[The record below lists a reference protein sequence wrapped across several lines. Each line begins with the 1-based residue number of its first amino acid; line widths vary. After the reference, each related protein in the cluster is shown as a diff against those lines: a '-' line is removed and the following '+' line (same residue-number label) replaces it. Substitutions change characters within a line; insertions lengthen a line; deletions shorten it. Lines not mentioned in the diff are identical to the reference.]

1 MSHSSQYTPVNTAV
15 FPLVTLKSLLENPS
29 VPSPN
34 YRRLLAN
41 NGSLVLS
48 SMNGKKDLADNLSA
62 AGGLGG
68 LPNGLP
74 GNASHWSVNEHFESA
89 AAQAFLGPSIW
100 DKGTPYDA
108 LNGPVGGAGH
118 DFKLEYMDLDEFL
131 SENGLGAGASN
142 GPQGSNGPH
151 NPAACSSPNSGHGRN
166 HLTGEDNKVTSS
178 TGSKERGD
186 SPGEELMRAG
196 HLLVKD
202 PLHVGPEMGGDFAM
216 STADMALATIPGSTV
231 NFDPRRRRF
240 SEEEL
245 KPQPMVKKS
254 KKQFVPDEMKD
265 EKYWARRRKNNLA
278 AKRSRDA
285 RRIKENQIAIRAAYL
300 EKENSKLREQLEKLT
315 RDNMVLREKLAASAK
330 VDSLKV

>member
-1 MSHSSQYTPVNTAV
+1 MSHNKAKACLL
-15 FPLVTLKSLLENPS
+15 PLVTLKSLLDNPS
-29 VPSPN
+29 LPTAN

-41 NGSLVLS
+41 CNGSLVLS
-48 SMNGKKDLADNLSA
+48 SMNGKKDLGDNLSA
-62 AGGLGG
+62 GGGSLGG
-68 LPNGLP
+68 VPNGASVSN
-74 GNASHWSVNEHFESA
+74 GSHWSVNEHFESA

-100 DKGTPYDA
+100 DKGTAYDA

-131 SENGLGAGASN
+131 SENGLGAAASN
-142 GPQGSNGPH
+142 APQGSNGPH
-151 NPAACSSPNSGHGRN
+151 NAVASPNSSHGRN
-166 HLTGEDNKVTSS
+166 QLTGEDNKVTSS

-186 SPGEELMRAG
+186 SPNEELMRGG
-196 HLLVKD
+196 HLLLKD
-202 PLHVGPEMGGDFAM
+202 PLHVAAEMGGDFAM
-216 STADMALATIPGSTV
+216 STADMALATIAGSTV

-254 KKQFVPDEMKD
+254 KKQFVPDDMKD

-300 EKENSKLREQLEKLT
+300 EKENSKLREQLEKLS
-315 RDNMVLREKLAASAK
+315 RDNMVLREKLATSAK
-330 VDSLKV
+330 VDSHKA